1 MATSPFAFPL
11 GVPIFRWFDNN
22 GLPAASYQLQ
32 TYAAGTATPLATY
45 PTYADAIAG
54 TNPNTNPVVLDA
66 NGAAQVW
73 VQASF
78 YKLVMMLPVA
88 AGGATVYTQDNVPVA
103 MGYPQPY
110 PTEWVGEAN
119 PVTYLSTTSFQVTGV
134 DVTAVYHTGR
144 RVKVQVTA
152 GTRYGTVRNSSFA
165 VNTSVNIDIDQG
177 LTLDAGLSAV
187 SYGWNSYANSSYL
200 APRTAFTAMK
210 NGDQTGFAA
219 ATKVTTWS
227 VENDPLSEWDAA
239 NNRWVPKAAGTYLVQ
254 FNVEFSDTGAAQV
267 VIPAIYKSGVLLT
280 QTQTRSAPTGGQIDS
295 RILHNLAI
303 MTSGGATNYIEAF
316 LTGTANTTVKG
327 TGTAGTRLTIT
338 RIP

>member
-32 TYAAGTATPLATY
+32 TYVAGTATPLATY

-73 VQASF
+73 VQAAF

-110 PTEWVGEAN
+110 PTEWIGETN
-119 PVTYLSTTSFQVTGV
+119 PVAFISTTSFQITGV
-134 DVTAVYHTGR
+134 DVTAAYHTGR

-187 SYGWNSYANSSYL
+187 SYGWNSWANPSYL
-200 APRTAFTAMK
+200 APRTAFSAIK
-210 NGDQTGFAA
+210 NGTQTGFAA
-219 ATKVTTWS
+219 STKITAWTVQQ
-227 VENDPLSEWDAA
+227 DPLSEWDAG
-239 NNRWVPKAAGTYLVQ
+239 NNRWVPKTAGKYLVTFQ
-254 FNVEFSDTGAAQV
+254 CEFADTGVAQAVTPQIALTGAIVSQAASRSAATGGNVE
-267 VIPAIYKSGVLLT
+267 
-280 QTQTRSAPTGGQIDS
+280 S
-295 RILHNLAI
+295 RTVHHLAN
-303 MTSGGATNYIEAF
+303 MTIGGATNYIEAF
-316 LTGTANTTVKG
+316 LLGTANTTVQN
-327 TGTAGTRLTIT
+327 TTGTRLTIVSV
-338 RIP
+338 P